1 MKTNNEKLRG
11 GARLSDLE
19 DEWEAYFS
27 REGKTV
33 FQQMLMFHRRVFIA
47 RAVEYWFDRYFP
59 ENGVF
64 IEAGAGTSESSG
76 RIINRRRRVIAVDIS
91 SFVLHGWNI
100 FNLKVQADIMH
111 LPMAVSKVD
120 GMWNLGVMEHFTD
133 DQIVAILSEFRR
145 VIKPNGVILL
155 FWPPWYAPY
164 ELVLNSVTWIA
175 RVWFGKSLSFFPPE
189 INLFDSKLRIHRLMY
204 AAGLELKACHFSI
217 RDLWSYVS

>member
-1 MKTNNEKLRG
+1 M
-11 GARLSDLE
+11 SDLE

-33 FQQMLMFHRRVFIA
+33 FQQLLMFHRRVFIA

-76 RIINRRRRVIAVDIS
+76 RIINRGRRVIAVDIS

-100 FNLKVQADIMH
+100 FNLKIQADIMH
-111 LPMAVSKVD
+111 LPMAVSKID

-133 DQIVAILSEFRR
+133 DQIISMLSEFRR
-145 VIKPNGVILL
+145 VIKPDGIILL

-175 RVWFGKSLSFFPPE
+175 RIWFGKSL
-189 INLFDSKLRIHRLMY
+189 
-204 AAGLELKACHFSI
+204 
-217 RDLWSYVS
+217 